1 MGYFVISSF
10 FYIFAENDNLMKVTD
25 KHVFFWGGYFSNWQ
39 SCIFDAEY
47 EGETYRFFN
56 TEQYFMFVKAKTF
69 GDEEIAKRILKEGEN
84 PKVAKALGRQVKN
97 YDDNVWNEKRYQ
109 VMVDANLHKYKAS
122 MVCREELLNAEYE
135 GKHFVEASPFD
146 GIWGIKCGENEALD
160 DESNWKGLNLLGK
173 ALDEVRERLL
183 KEKSNMP

>member
-1 MGYFVISSF
+1 MRITNK
-10 FYIFAENDNLMKVTD
+10 YI
-25 KHVFFWGGYFSNWQ
+25 FFWGGIFSNWQ

-97 YDDNVWNEKRYQ
+97 YDNNVWNEKRYQ
-109 VMVDANLHKYKAS
+109 VMVDANLYKYKAS
-122 MVCREELLNAEYE
+122 PVCREELLNPKYE
-135 GKHFVEASPFD
+135 GKHFCEASTKDF
-146 GIWGIKCGENEALD
+146 IWGVGLGENDPLID
-160 DESNWKGLNLLGK
+160 DEKNWLGDNLLGK
-173 ALDEVRERLL
+173 VLDEVRIDLL
-183 KEKSNMP
+183 KEKHEEN